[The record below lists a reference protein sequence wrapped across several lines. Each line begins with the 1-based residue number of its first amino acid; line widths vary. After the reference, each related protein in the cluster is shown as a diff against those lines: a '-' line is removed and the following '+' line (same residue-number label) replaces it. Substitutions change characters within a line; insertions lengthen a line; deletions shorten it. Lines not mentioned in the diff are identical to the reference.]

1 MEVILF
7 VVDAAGGIGHGDR
20 MIADW
25 LRDISSPVILAA
37 NKMDIADRDK
47 ARKQIDELKE
57 IGKFDYVIEIS
68 ALAGTNISALEE
80 KLISYLP
87 EGPKY
92 FPDDMITDQ
101 PNGRLWQKL
110 SGKGINLLKEEAPR
124 DRCGD

>member
-20 MIADW
+20 MIA
-25 LRDISSPVILAA
+25 IGSGIFSPVILAA

-68 ALAGTNISALEE
+68 ALAGTNIAHWKKSLF
-80 KLISYLP
+80 LIYLK
-87 EGPKY
+87 GLNISL
-92 FPDDMITDQ
+92 MI
-101 PNGRLWQKL
+101 
-110 SGKGINLLKEEAPR
+110 
-124 DRCGD
+124 